1 VEVLLAVFGVTVL
14 VVLIMVVSVACASKA
29 RSESDGGME
38 RDEINGFGD
47 LPGGHP
53 YGSGVR
59 SGPIQGERTAD
70 EVTEAVEAWRDQ
82 WSDFRMC

>member
-1 VEVLLAVFGVTVL
+1 MEVLLAVLGVTVL
-14 VVLIMVVSVACASKA
+14 VVLIMVVSVACASRA
-29 RSESDGGME
+29 CSESDGEME
-38 RDEINGFGD
+38 LDETGGFGG
-47 LPGGHP
+47 LPDDHS

-59 SGPIQGERTAD
+59 FGPIEGERTAD